1 MAEKEV
7 NMFLI
12 PEIITIAIVSVIVF
26 LIGLAV
32 GYFAL

>member
-1 MAEKEV
+1 MAELEV
-7 NMFLI
+7 AMLI

-32 GYFAL
+32 GYIFL